1 MNIVW
6 IPFDFTRLTTEQQD
20 NAFVAWCELV
30 MANLANH
37 NAKGVLKFEDKGEV
51 GMATEK
57 VIQKADVWIEV
68 GGVKLKYNV
77 MIAFNDMLENDHP
90 RQGSDVRRNDP
101 NWFAGSLVERAKE
114 WEANPPSEGYGMLD
128 RPAAPDVTV

>member
-6 IPFDFTRLTTEQQD
+6 IPFDFTRLTTAQQD
-20 NAFVAWCELV
+20 SAFVAWCELV

-37 NAKGVLKFEDKGEV
+37 NAKGVLKFEEKGDV

-57 VIQKADVWIEV
+57 VIQKADVWIEAD
-68 GGVKLKYNV
+68 GVELKTNV
-77 MIAFNDMLENDHP
+77 MIAFNDMLENDYP

-101 NWFAGSLVERAKE
+101 EWFAGSLVERAKE
-114 WEANPPSEGYGMLD
+114 WEANPPSEGYGILD
-128 RPAAPDVTV
+128 RPAAPDITV

>member
-6 IPFDFTRLTTEQQD
+6 IPFDFTKLTTEQQD
-20 NAFVAWCELV
+20 DAFVAWCALV
-30 MANLANH
+30 MAHLSNYS
-37 NAKGVLKFEDKGEV
+37 AKGVLQFEDKGEV

-68 GGVKLKYNV
+68 DGVKLKTNV

-101 NWFAGSLVERAKE
+101 SWFAGSLVERAKE
-114 WEANPPSEGYGMLD
+114 WEANPPSEGYGILA
-128 RPAAPDVTV
+128 RPTAPDITV